1 MKRGL
6 GLVLAVAIVLSSGAA
21 AADAATL
28 RSMGTAIA
36 ARWTPDRNG
45 TYASRDPRNDDPY
58 FDEYAASMLGAT
70 QIMSGRPTL
79 VKRGLGSLLAACRHP
94 NYHREFQILG
104 VASGYESL
112 QQQHLQRRYAKTAKA
127 LRKCLARH
135 EPTAYGWKERTT
147 YFGNAEV
154 VDYAAYRLIRRAGIK
169 PVKWDR
175 FRRHAEHVLD
185 RMRRVAGSNG
195 TCIIGDP
202 PRFPIAYHVLT
213 TALLR
218 LAGRPMACAERA
230 MAALQAP
237 NGDIAWSGR
246 SYLQSWTLAA
256 GAYLFTRV
264 DDPMRAGRAV
274 TRLQSDTYR
283 IGSRH
288 LRLNPCN
295 CRQDPYAQRPVYEGL
310 TAWWLSLA
318 GNATAGDPRPEIGG
332 TSLDSSL
339 YRVEAGPGTWVATRL
354 QGVARDW
361 RLTGGRVREEDL
373 AGTIWKVVTP
383 DLGAPVK

>member
-1 MKRGL
+1 M
-6 GLVLAVAIVLSSGAA
+6 
-21 AADAATL
+21 
-28 RSMGTAIA
+28 
-36 ARWTPDRNG
+36 
-45 TYASRDPRNDDPY
+45 
-58 FDEYAASMLGAT
+58 
-70 QIMSGRPTL
+70 
-79 VKRGLGSLLAACRHP
+79 
-94 NYHREFQILG
+94 
-104 VASGYESL
+104 
-112 QQQHLQRRYAKTAKA
+112 
-127 LRKCLARH
+127 
-135 EPTAYGWKERTT
+135 
-147 YFGNAEV
+147 

-295 CRQDPYAQRPVYEGL
+295 CRQDPVRAATGVRGADGVVAVAGRQRDRRRP
-310 TAWWLSLA
+310 A
-318 GNATAGDPRPEIGG
+318 AGDRRHLARLVAVPRRGRRPAPG
-332 TSLDSSL
+332 SR
-339 YRVEAGPGTWVATRL
+339 RVCRAS
-354 QGVARDW
+354 ARDW

-373 AGTIWKVVTP
+373 AGAIWKVVTP

>member
-1 MKRGL
+1 
-6 GLVLAVAIVLSSGAA
+6 VLAVGAA
-21 AADAATL
+21 TADAVTVRAL
-28 RSMGTAIA
+28 GTKIA

-45 TYASRDPRNDDPY
+45 TYASRDPRNDDPF

-70 QIMSGRPTL
+70 QVMSGRPDL
-79 VKRGLGSLLAACRHP
+79 VRRGLGSLLAACRHP

-104 VASGYESL
+104 VASGYLSL
-112 QQQHLQRRYAKTAKA
+112 RQQHLDRRYARSAKA

-147 YFGNAEV
+147 YFGNAQV
-154 VDYAAYRLIRRAGIK
+154 VDYAAYRLIHRAGIR
-169 PVKWDR
+169 PVRWER
-175 FRRHAEHVLD
+175 FRHHAERVLD
-185 RMRRVAGSNG
+185 TMRRIDGSGG

-202 PRFPIAYHVLT
+202 PRFPLAYHVLT

-230 MAALQAP
+230 LAAIQAP
-237 NGDIAWSGR
+237 NGDAAWSGR

-256 GAYLFTRV
+256 QAYLLTKAH
-264 DDPMRAGRAV
+264 DPMRAARAV

-283 IGSRH
+283 IGDRH

-295 CRQDPYAQRPVYEGL
+295 CRQDAYAQRPAYEGL

-318 GNATAGDPRPEIGG
+318 GNVRVGDPKPQAGG
-332 TSLDSSL
+332 TSLDSAL
-339 YRVEAGPGTWVATRL
+339 YRVEATPGRWVASRL
-354 QGVARDW
+354 QGVASDW
-361 RLTGGRVREEDL
+361 RLAAGRVREEDL
-373 AGTIWKVVTP
+373 AGSTWKVVTP
-383 DLGAPVK
+383 DLGTPVG